1 MIKSG
6 QLPVLAR
13 LLRVSPL
20 PPNPLMGSFVHPCV
34 AYPYG
39 LHWHIL
45 SVTKS
50 PGGEPQRMSRHQNVS
65 GSISNFQPS
74 VAKKRARAL
83 LWGILVINLGLAFW
97 LMMTRSA
104 TPILVWIAADIVL
117 GTIWLGTRKK
127 GSTVKYVP
135 QPQT

>member
-1 MIKSG
+1 
-6 QLPVLAR
+6 
-13 LLRVSPL
+13 
-20 PPNPLMGSFVHPCV
+20 
-34 AYPYG
+34 
-39 LHWHIL
+39 
-45 SVTKS
+45 
-50 PGGEPQRMSRHQNVS
+50 MSRHQNVS

-127 GSTVKYVP
+127 GSTVKYIP